1 MKKGYKSL
9 CWGNGDVLVLVLAI
23 VIVITLRWWGHC
35 HRQAG
40 GSGAIV
46 IVQY

>member
-9 CWGNGDVLVLVLAI
+9 RWGNGDVLVLVLAI
-23 VIVITLRWWGHC
+23 VTVITLRWWGHYHC
-35 HRQAG
+35 QAG
-40 GSGAIV
+40 GSGAVV